1 MRKNIT
7 YLIFFLILLSCNYS
21 CSQNYLSTNQLEL
34 DPITVNTEDQHRAYF
49 ASGCFWCVEAIYESL
64 IGVSDVISGYSG
76 GDLANPTYE
85 LVNTRL
91 TGHAET
97 IEVVYN
103 PNEITFSNL
112 LKVYFGSQNI
122 EQINGQGPDKGPQYR
137 SIIFY
142 QNENVLFISTHQY
155 PYYPGTGSDKE
166 KGKFNNIYNIPL
178 PAGTNS
184 RQYLDAFDFALK
196 KLKEFRP
203 EFVLISAGFDGHIS
217 DPLAQFKLQTEDYY
231 VITKRILE
239 TSKKFCN
246 GKVVSILEGG
256 YDLDALRDSTKRHVD
271 ALIEFN

>member
-21 CSQNYLSTNQLEL
+21 CSQNYLSTNQLDL
-34 DPITVNTEDQHRAYF
+34 DPITVNTESQHRAYF

-76 GDLANPTYE
+76 GDLSNPTYE

-122 EQINGQGPDKGPQYR
+122 EQINGQGPDMGPQYR

-142 QNENVLFISTHQY
+142 QNKEQKDLIEKEIVKIESKLNLKIAAEVYPFRKFWIAENYHQDFKKNNKNH
-155 PYYPGTGSDKE
+155 PYII
-166 KGKFNNIYNIPL
+166 N
-178 PAGTNS
+178 
-184 RQYLDAFDFALK
+184 
-196 KLKEFRP
+196 
-203 EFVLISAGFDGHIS
+203 VS
-217 DPLAQFKLQTEDYY
+217 DPRFEKFKFKFED
-231 VITKRILE
+231 IIK
-239 TSKKFCN
+239 N
-246 GKVVSILEGG
+246 
-256 YDLDALRDSTKRHVD
+256 
-271 ALIEFN
+271 

>member
-1 MRKNIT
+1 MKKNIT

-34 DPITVNTEDQHRAYF
+34 DPITVNTENQHRAYF

-142 QNENVLFISTHQY
+142 QNKEQKDLIEKSIYRLQKKFDKKIFTYVRKFDKFYKAEKIHQ
-155 PYYPGTGSDKE
+155 
-166 KGKFNNIYNIPL
+166 
-178 PAGTNS
+178 
-184 RQYLDAFDFALK
+184 
-196 KLKEFRP
+196 
-203 EFVLISAGFDGHIS
+203 
-217 DPLAQFKLQTEDYY
+217 DYY
-231 VITKRILE
+231 QIKFLNYLRY
-239 TSKKFCN
+239 KKAC
-246 GKVVSILEGG
+246 GRDKV
-256 YDLDALRDSTKRHVD
+256 LDK
-271 ALIEFN
+271 IWN

>member
-7 YLIFFLILLSCNYS
+7 YLIFFLILHSCNYS
-21 CSQNYLSTNQLEL
+21 CSQNYLSTNQLDL

-76 GDLANPTYE
+76 GDLSNPTYE

-122 EQINGQGPDKGPQYR
+122 EQINGQGPDMGPQYR

-142 QNENVLFISTHQY
+142 QNKEQKDLIEKEIVKIESKLNLKIAAEVYPFRKFWIAENYHQDFKKNNKNH
-155 PYYPGTGSDKE
+155 PYII
-166 KGKFNNIYNIPL
+166 N
-178 PAGTNS
+178 
-184 RQYLDAFDFALK
+184 
-196 KLKEFRP
+196 
-203 EFVLISAGFDGHIS
+203 VS
-217 DPLAQFKLQTEDYY
+217 DPRFEKFKFKFED
-231 VITKRILE
+231 IIK
-239 TSKKFCN
+239 N
-246 GKVVSILEGG
+246 
-256 YDLDALRDSTKRHVD
+256 
-271 ALIEFN
+271 